1 MNENKWYALRTKFH
15 KEKVLHQ
22 QVLSRNIECFFP
34 RVTVNPAN
42 PRAAKVRPYFPGYM
56 FVNVD
61 IAMHGVSSF
70 QWMPYSL
77 GLVSY
82 DGEPA
87 FIPDVIIISIKK
99 RLSEIKDN
107 GGLVFDQLKPGTSL
121 RIVDGPFHG
130 YEAIFDTRLDGKTR
144 VRVLLQLINHRQIPI
159 EMQVGQIT
167 MRT

>member
-1 MNENKWYALRTKFH
+1 MKENKWYALRTKLH

-22 QVLSRNIECFFP
+22 QVVSRNIECFSP
-34 RVTVNPAN
+34 RVKVNPIN
-42 PRAAKVRPYFPGYM
+42 PRAAKVLPYFPGYM
-56 FVNVD
+56 FVNVNFSV
-61 IAMHGVSSF
+61 HGASTF

-77 GLVSY
+77 GLVSIE
-82 DGEPA
+82 GEPA
-87 FIPDVIIISIKK
+87 FIPDVIINSIKK

-107 GGLVFDQLKPGTSL
+107 GGLVYDRLKPGTPL
-121 RIVDGPFHG
+121 RIVGGPFQG

-167 MRT
+167 TRT